1 MESVTAIGFLLSLAS
16 CLAIVLAIANSKLK
30 VFEDPRIDVVADML
44 PGSNC
49 GACGYPGCRGFSEK
63 VVNGEVQPSGCP
75 VGGADTAAIIADFL
89 GVEAGEALKK
99 TARLLCAG
107 GNDVAVETAE
117 YSGYPTCR
125 AAAIVGGGGKACRY
139 GCMGF
144 GDCKDVCTFGAIIM
158 SSTGL
163 PIIDV
168 EKCTSCG
175 DCVRIC
181 PKGIIEI
188 LPIEQQLLV
197 QCKSELEGDEMLE
210 QCTVACTGCGRC
222 VADAPQGLLKMKN
235 NLPVMNNELLH
246 LQTIAAI
253 QRCPTKAITWVEG
266 QQFPGVFETINK
278 KLKQRQSTSPNVV

>member
-1 MESVTAIGFLLSLAS
+1 MESITAIGFLLSLAS

-30 VFEDPRIDVVADML
+30 VFEDPRIDIVADML

-75 VGGADTAAIIADFL
+75 VGGADTAAVIADFL

-107 GNDVAVETAE
+107 GNDVAAQTAE
-117 YSGYPTCR
+117 YKGYPTCR

-144 GDCKDVCTFGAIIM
+144 GDCKDVCTFGAIVM
-158 SSTGL
+158 NSAGL

-175 DCVRIC
+175 DCVKIC
-181 PKGIIEI
+181 PKGILEI
-188 LPIEQQLLV
+188 LPIEQRLLV

-210 QCTVACTGCGRC
+210 QCAVACTGCGRC
-222 VADAPQGLLKMKN
+222 AADAPQGLLKMKN
-235 NLPVMNNELLH
+235 NLPVINNELLH

-253 QRCPTKAITWVEG
+253 QRCPTNAITWVEG
-266 QQFPGVFETINK
+266 QQFPGIYETINK
-278 KLKQRQSTSPNVV
+278 ELKQRQSTSPNVV